1 MIDPKELRLENLLW
15 LPGIN
20 RFVKVSAIFKTHFRC
35 QDFDGISFDESIR
48 VNYQPVELT
57 TEILEAAGFVKDI
70 IDGWNL
76 WINGNLFVIRKLV
89 SAKGYTLSVGDY
101 CLCDIE
107 HLHTFQNAYN
117 LLTGQELQIDLQKL
131 NKQP

>member
-1 MIDPKELRLENLLW
+1 MIDPKELMLNNVVLAPKMFLGNCPTDECNEMVFYRVV
-15 LPGIN
+15 
-20 RFVKVSAIFKTHFRC
+20 F
-35 QDFDGISFDESIR
+35 ISSVFSNKFE
-48 VNYQPVELT
+48 PVELT
-57 TEILEAAGFVKDI
+57 QEILEAAGCVKDI
-70 IDGWNL
+70 VDGWNL

-107 HLHTFQNAYN
+107 YLHTFQNAYR

-131 NKQP
+131 NK